1 MSYDASSR
9 TYQIMPN
16 KQVKSQSYVIEISLS
31 DTFTEE
37 NIYWFTVRVL
47 QKIKQ
52 QQINSKILGSS
63 VDLANLGKISP

>member
-16 KQVKSQSYVIEISLS
+16 KQVKAKNYIIEISLS

-37 NIYWFTVRVL
+37 NLYWFTVRVL
-47 QKIKQ
+47 PKQ
-52 QQINSKILGSS
+52 NEQEIN
-63 VDLANLGKISP
+63 